1 MVSVGAEP
9 GVEGGEPAPPALRA
23 RARARPRLFAPLIV
37 FGVVAAD
44 QATKAW
50 AVSALA
56 DGPVR
61 ILGSTVELSLSRNSG
76 SAFSL
81 FQGFTPLLALV
92 AVVVAAVL
100 VRAVR
105 RTDDRWAVLALSL
118 VLGGA
123 LGNLAD
129 RAFRSPGFLHGAV
142 VDFVSIGAW
151 PSFNVADS
159 AITVGA
165 VTLVVVT
172 WRRGLPA
179 DPG

>member
-1 MVSVGAEP
+1 MDLVC
-9 GVEGGEPAPPALRA
+9 VEFKARVRSGLSPASKARTGPPACGAGAA
-23 RARARPRLFAPLIV
+23 RARLFARDRVRGGGRRP
-37 FGVVAAD
+37 GH
-44 QATKAW
+44 KAW

-142 VDFVSIGAW
+142 VDS
-151 PSFNVADS
+151 
-159 AITVGA
+159 
-165 VTLVVVT
+165 
-172 WRRGLPA
+172 
-179 DPG
+179 